1 MTSADRT
8 EVPGRYT
15 FAHRSDSTRSRRGS
29 WYVQYRP
36 LARSPVAN
44 NLHFEASM
52 PAMRNIGL
60 TAIAIAWIVVL
71 VLPRRRRVIAPKLGE
86 ARRFVS
92 RRIVDEEARASSLAI
107 DAWEG
112 EGGTTRGASG
122 ADDINHANQVHAN
135 R

>member
-1 MTSADRT
+1 
-8 EVPGRYT
+8 
-15 FAHRSDSTRSRRGS
+15 
-29 WYVQYRP
+29 
-36 LARSPVAN
+36 
-44 NLHFEASM
+44 M

-71 VLPRRRRVIAPKLGE
+71 VLPTRRRVIAPKLGGT
-86 ARRFVS
+86 RRFVS

-122 ADDINHANQVHAN
+122 ADDINHACM
-135 R
+135 RTR

>member
-1 MTSADRT
+1 
-8 EVPGRYT
+8 
-15 FAHRSDSTRSRRGS
+15 
-29 WYVQYRP
+29 
-36 LARSPVAN
+36 
-44 NLHFEASM
+44 M

-60 TAIAIAWIVVL
+60 TAIAIAWLVVL

-112 EGGTTRGASG
+112 EGGATRGASG
-122 ADDINHANQVHAN
+122 TGDINHANQVHAN
-135 R
+135 QVIESQPR